1 MIFRSKSNVK
11 NHVFTKRSLFAH
23 KPFVD
28 EANDSVTKPL
38 RDEEHSNDRSPPSR
52 VEEPEVIH
60 SQS

>member
-1 MIFRSKSNVK
+1 MIFGNKSDVK
-11 NHVFTKRSLFAH
+11 NHLSTKHSLFAH

-28 EANDSVTKPL
+28 EANDSVTRPL
-38 RDEEHSNDRSPPSR
+38 RDEDHSNDRSPPPR